1 MHIKNP
7 VYPMMAKDKHI
18 DLQQLRQD
26 LLIQAVSRNHPISF
40 KTTWGLFSPKAIDEG
55 SKLLLDYIDINSDD
69 NSLDVGCG
77 YGILGLTIAKE
88 APQGKATLI
97 DKDFVAVDYTQKNID
112 LNKLTNAE
120 TFLSNGFNQIGQR
133 KFDLIVSNLP
143 AKVGNEMLTLYLHDA
158 YAHLNPGGRFYVVNI
173 NGMRDFIKR
182 EFKNVFGDF
191 KKMKQGK
198 TYTVSRAIKDS

>member
-7 VYPMMAKDKHI
+7 VYPKMAKDKPI
-18 DLQQLRQD
+18 DIQQLRND
-26 LLIQAVSRNHPISF
+26 LTIQAVSRNHPISF

-55 SKLLLDYIDINSDD
+55 SKLLLDHIDINSDD
-69 NSLDVGCG
+69 DSLDVGCG

-88 APQGKATLI
+88 ATQGKATLI
-97 DKDFVAVDYTQKNID
+97 DKDFVAVEYTQKNIA
-112 LNKLTNAE
+112 LNKLNNAE

-143 AKVGNEMLTLYLHDA
+143 AKVGNEMLTLYMHDA
-158 YAHLNPGGRFYVVNI
+158 LAHLNPGGRFYVVNI
-173 NGMRDFIKR
+173 TGMRDFIKR
-182 EFKNVFGDF
+182 EFKNVFGNF

-198 TYTVSRAIKDS
+198 TYTVSRAIKED

>member
-7 VYPMMAKDKHI
+7 VYPKMAKDKPI
-18 DLQQLRQD
+18 DLQQLRND
-26 LLIQAVSRNHPISF
+26 LTIQAVSRNHPISF

-55 SKLLLDYIDINSDD
+55 SKLLLDHIDINSDD
-69 NSLDVGCG
+69 DSLDVGCG

-97 DKDFVAVDYTQKNID
+97 DKDFVAVEYTQKNIA

-120 TFLSNGFNQIGQR
+120 SFLSNGFNQIGQR

-143 AKVGNEMLTLYLHDA
+143 AKVGNEMLTLYMHDA
-158 YAHLNPGGRFYVVNI
+158 FSHLNPGGRFYVVNI
-173 NGMRDFIKR
+173 TGMRDFIKR
-182 EFKNVFGDF
+182 EFKTVFGNF

-198 TYTVSRAIKDS
+198 TYTVSRAIKED